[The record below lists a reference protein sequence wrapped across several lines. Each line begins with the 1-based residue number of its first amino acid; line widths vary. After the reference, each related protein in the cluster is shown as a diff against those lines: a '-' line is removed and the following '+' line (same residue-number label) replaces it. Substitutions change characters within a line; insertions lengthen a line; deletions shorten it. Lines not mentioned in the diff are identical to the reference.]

1 MGAVDTPYE
10 DRIVWRDTPQG
21 GEGESRLGRY
31 VHTRR
36 EDGTFDVE
44 FIGRE
49 KGGDL
54 IGQRMSGTEAYNAS
68 VEHNKKLLGIIG
80 GDSDHTV
87 VRRRRDAPVC
97 PKCHTTHAG
106 DECW

>member
-21 GEGESRLGRY
+21 GEGQSRLGRY
-31 VHTRR
+31 VHTRHR
-36 EDGTFDVE
+36 DGTFDVE

-49 KGGDL
+49 RAGEL

-68 VEHNKKLLGIIG
+68 VEHNKKLLGIRG
-80 GDSDHTV
+80 GESDPTV

-97 PKCHTTHAG
+97 PKCHTTHPG